1 MRYISK
7 LHAICNGQGRP
18 VRLHLTAEQV
28 SNFMGADVLLTDIPD
43 KTEQSIGDR
52 GYHSSRIRRALADR
66 KTTACMPPRK
76 NRKSKPPYN
85 WHLYKK
91 RPLIENMFA
100 KLKDW
105 RRVASR

>member
-76 NRKSKPPYN
+76 NRNQSCLTTSICIKSAI
-85 WHLYKK
+85 
-91 RPLIENMFA
+91 R
-100 KLKDW
+100 LKTC
-105 RRVASR
+105 S